1 MQFQS
6 SHIRITGESRSVPVI
21 ATSATLLELA
31 QTFACCL
38 CPFVLAKNEDGAL
51 IGVVFLTDFQNAI
64 RSGVEDSATGWHSRL
79 VSSILSVVLNEP
91 SRGQPVSQNTH
102 QDLECVSVTESG
114 QLVAVLTNDDVL
126 FSWNRLEPTLAR
138 VAVDELTSLPNRAHF
153 ERRLAEE
160 WERAARQK
168 LSVGVII
175 IDIDHF
181 KQINDQYGHLQG
193 DLVLRAVAQCC
204 QRQLRSYDVVARFA
218 GDEFIAVTSGCSG
231 HDFETPIQR
240 LHQAV
245 RDLRLT
251 VKDEEIAPSLSIGAA
266 LVSNGHDRLEPTQL
280 IEAADQCLYIA
291 KRRGRD
297 RAFRTELAANGSI
310 SRPIE
315 VGSVTAI
322 EPDYQPQFISD

>member
-31 QTFACCL
+31 QTFASCL
-38 CPFVLAKNEDGAL
+38 CPFVLAKNDSGAL
-51 IGVVFLTDFQNAI
+51 IGVVSLTDFQNAI
-64 RSGVEDSATGWHSRL
+64 RCGVEDSATGWHSRL

-91 SRGQPVSQNTH
+91 SKRLPESPIPSR
-102 QDLECVSVTESG
+102 DLDCVSVTESG

-153 ERRLAEE
+153 ERRLSEE
-160 WERAARQK
+160 WERAARQR

-175 IDIDHF
+175 IDVDHF
-181 KQINDQYGHLQG
+181 KQINDQFGHLQG
-193 DLVLRAVAQCC
+193 DLVLREVAQCC
-204 QRQLRSYDVVARFA
+204 QRHLRSYDVVARFA
-218 GDEFIAVTSGCSG
+218 GDEFIAVTGGCSA
-231 HDFETPIQR
+231 HDFEMPIQR

-245 RDLRLT
+245 RELRLT
-251 VKDEEIAPSLSIGAA
+251 VKDEEIVPSLSIGAA
-266 LVSNGHDRLEPTQL
+266 LVTHGLDRLEPTQL
-280 IEAADQCLYIA
+280 IEAADQCLYLS

-297 RAFRTELAANGSI
+297 RSFRTELAANGSI

-315 VGSVTAI
+315 VGTVTAI
-322 EPDYQPQFISD
+322 EPAYQPELIGD